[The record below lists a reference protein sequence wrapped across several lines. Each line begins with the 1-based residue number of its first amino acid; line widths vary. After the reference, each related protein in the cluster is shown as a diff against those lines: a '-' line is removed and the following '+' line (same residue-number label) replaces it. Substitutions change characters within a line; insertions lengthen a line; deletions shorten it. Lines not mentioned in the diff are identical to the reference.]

1 MPKLENTFRLS
12 AWSVLVLFAVSVCV
26 SAFKLPGASIIERS
40 SSVFRTVSPP
50 PETVL
55 PAKVEPRR
63 VIVAASDYA
72 GVLTAMHVTAGKEI
86 KEGDLLAVVQSDELA
101 ADKQRAERRLELARQ
116 KYAFVKSLDSSRATT
131 EVRNEELAMAKTTVQ
146 TAGDRLN
153 SFSVSELEQ
162 AHVNA
167 QQRVKEIKELLQQ
180 KLATEYEYDEALNK
194 ERVESRNLAAGRD
207 HLSRLRQEADLANV
221 NYRILQLKSGPT
233 GAVDVR
239 GAEIEMRDAAESL
252 SITEQRLAK
261 CQIKAQMAGTV
272 LQVLARTGDKIPA
285 GSPLLQLADLSTL
298 AFEAPVTARIAR
310 SISPGMPVTV
320 RVPTDPPTRVSAK
333 ITSVS
338 TVPDPAKQAYLV
350 KINVPNPDPRTIL
363 AGLEGAIEIRHGDRR

>member
-146 TAGDRLN
+146 TAGDRLS

-180 KLATEYEYDEALNK
+180 KLATEYEYDEAVNK
-194 ERVESRNLAAGRD
+194 ERVESRNLAAGRE